1 MMRKINRFMGIIL
14 VPIVVLYFLVISE
27 NVKSLLKADL
37 KRWCE
42 WKMLPFG
49 FVSFGELFWQF
60 KEFRVIVYK
69 RVGVITIPLQL
80 VFHGENNCYI
90 ATKPENIGPGMII
103 QHGYSTGIC
112 PLSIG
117 RNFHV
122 NQRVSIG
129 WNYDRQSIIG
139 HDVTIRVGA
148 VIVGGCKIG
157 NGATIA
163 ANALVTKNVPPYAI
177 MMGNPAKIVGFN
189 KTPEEAAQWEIDSN
203 MPMEDRTP
211 LDKLNKNYQKYFL
224 DRICEIKKYNSLTL

>member
-1 MMRKINRFMGIIL
+1 MNKFNKLMGFVL
-14 VPIVVLYFLVISE
+14 SPIALLYYMLISAE
-27 NVKSLLKADL
+27 KKELLKADL
-37 KRWCE
+37 ARWCE
-42 WKMLPFG
+42 WKKIPNG
-49 FVSFGELFWQF
+49 IVSFSQLFW
-60 KEFRVIVYK
+60 EYPEYRVIVYK
-69 RVGVITIPLQL
+69 RVGFITLPIHIF
-80 VFHGENNCYI
+80 FHGENNCYI
-90 ATKPENIGPGMII
+90 ATRPENIGPGMII

-112 PLSIG
+112 PQSIG

-129 WNYDRQSIIG
+129 WNYDKQSIIG

-203 MPMEDRTP
+203 MPEADRTP
-211 LDKLNKNYQKYFL
+211 LERLQKNYQKYFI
-224 DRICEIKKYNSLTL
+224 DRIDEIKKFTK